1 MNMSRSW
8 VALAALIGLARPAG
22 AAAEIRAEPPGGAA
36 SASTSTSATSD
47 EPSVQ
52 RIRIE
57 DDAVR
62 IDELRVRGL
71 TRKISVK
78 PKLAGAKAYDI
89 VPGAAGSDPSLHRD
103 STGQRVWNL
112 FSF

>member
-1 MNMSRSW
+1 MNTSRSW
-8 VALAALIGLARPAG
+8 VALAALIGLAGSAG
-22 AAAEIRAEPPGGAA
+22 AVAEIRVEPPTA
-36 SASTSTSATSD
+36 SASAAGG

-62 IDELRVRGL
+62 IDELRVRGQ
-71 TRKISVK
+71 TQKISVK